1 MHLLYFIFA
10 IIPFLFS
17 HFLWEDFLQLIQG
30 FFYENFQIFLPNIF
44 FERAKVIFFL
54 MATSF
59 LFLTFLYKITF
70 QKDFYEKSL
79 KFFKKYWIIWSVLI
93 VLPWIAFWLFQGNFS
108 DFLLGNLEKMHGFLW
123 YFSLGFF
130 LIFLYIFLKKSQKFL
145 IFLVEIAVLVSFLT
159 IGEFLMQ
166 KYIFLPQDIKISW
179 QYFRPILS
187 FWNPNYLAGFLL
199 LHLPF
204 LKNFKL
210 LTLKILLSIILSIA
224 IFTTGSLTAILLMS
238 LYFLFCI
245 FEYFAVAKKY
255 FFIFCILLFSFW
267 FFLIPSEKKLSFES
281 RIILQKSILQNIK
294 FPEILIGNGI
304 GSVERF
310 FKKSRNREIQ
320 KYFPQEMTIDSSHNI
335 FVDFL
340 YEFGMIWCGII
351 LYIFCKNWKYFSKIS
366 RENTILFFG
375 FFTFNIIITVPV
387 LIFLFSLYYGFWKSA
402 RHHRGTSPR
411 QCAENR
417 I

>member
-1 MHLLYFIFA
+1 MYLLYFIFA

-17 HFLWEDFLQLIQG
+17 HFLGEDFLQWIQG
-30 FFYENFQIFLPNIF
+30 FFYENFQVFLPNIF
-44 FERAKVIFFL
+44 FERAKVAFFL
-54 MATSF
+54 IVTIF
-59 LFLTFLYKITF
+59 LFLNLFRNAF
-70 QKDFYEKSL
+70 QKGFRKKSL
-79 KFFKKYWIIWSVLI
+79 NFFKKYWIIWSVLI
-93 VLPWIAFWLFQGNFS
+93 FLPWIAFWCFQGNFFT
-108 DFLLGNLEKMHGFLW
+108 FLLGNSEKIHGFLW

-130 LIFLYIFLKKSQKFL
+130 LVFLHIFLKKSQKFL
-145 IFLVEIAVLVSFLT
+145 IFLVGIAVLVSLLT

-187 FWNPNYLAGFLL
+187 FWNPNYLAGFLF

-204 LKNFKL
+204 LRNFKSFP
-210 LTLKILLSIILSIA
+210 LKIFLGTLLGTA
-224 IFTTGSLTAILLMS
+224 IFMTGSLTAILLMS

-281 RIILQKSILQNIK
+281 RIILQKNILQNIK
-294 FPEILIGNGI
+294 FPEILIGNGV

-310 FKKSRNREIQ
+310 FENPRSGEIQ

-351 LYIFCKNWKYFSKIS
+351 VYLFYKNWKYFSKIS
-366 RENTILFFG
+366 RENTILFFW
-375 FFTFNIIITVPV
+375 FFTFNIITTAPA
-387 LIFLFSLYYGFWKSA
+387 LIFLFSLYYGFWKSTW
-402 RHHRGTSPR
+402 HHRSTSPR
-411 QCAENR
+411 KRSKNW